1 MDRASPATAPEFGS
15 TPQYPIDSVD
25 NALKV
30 LLLMG
35 DQPRLRLTDVS
46 HYLGVASS
54 TAHRLLAMLQY
65 RGFVRQ
71 DAATR
76 SYVPGPSLD
85 GVAMGILRRLD
96 VRTRAHP
103 VLEKLNADLEET
115 VHLGRLEGDQVHFI
129 DSLESSR
136 ALRVGGR
143 LGRSVPAHCTS
154 NGKAMLA
161 TLTDDEVA
169 VLYPHEQLARMT
181 DHSIGTRT
189 ELLAALA
196 AIRRDGYA
204 TSHEE
209 SEEGVG
215 SIAVALTAARTPHHA
230 INASGP
236 VEPPRRAALVRD
248 ARRGPRGRPRDR
260 RAPPLTCLDGTRS
273 RTRTLSIR
281 GNVICGAED
290 GSSP

>member
-1 MDRASPATAPEFGS
+1 MESTAAPSFGA

-35 DQPRLRLTDVS
+35 ERPQLRLTDVS
-46 HYLGVASS
+46 RYLGVATS

-85 GVAMGILRRLD
+85 GVALAVLRRLD
-96 VRTRAHP
+96 VRTRARP
-103 VLEKLNADLEET
+103 VLEKLNAELAET

-129 DSLESSR
+129 DSIESSR

-161 TLTDDEVA
+161 SLDDDEVLA
-169 VLYPHEQLARMT
+169 LYPREALEQLT
-181 DHSIGTRT
+181 PHSIATRADLLV
-189 ELLAALA
+189 ELGR
-196 AIRRDGYA
+196 IREVGYA
-204 TSHEE
+204 TSREE
-209 SEEGVG
+209 SEDGVG
-215 SIAVALTAARTPHHA
+215 SIAVALTGPRTPRHA
-230 INASGP
+230 VNASGP
-236 VEPPRRAALVRD
+236 VSRLGEPAWSRMLDAVRAAAAEID
-248 ARRGPRGRPRDR
+248 A
-260 RAPPLTCLDGTRS
+260 LL
-273 RTRTLSIR
+273 L
-281 GNVICGAED
+281 
-290 GSSP
+290 